1 MEVYNSKALQIINE
15 VNEVVI
21 GKREIIIKVL
31 AAVLAKGHILL
42 EDNPGVGKTTMA
54 LAFSKA
60 MALKYNRLQ
69 FTPDVLPTDV
79 VGFHLLTKDGE
90 SYQYKPGAVM
100 CNLFLADEI
109 NRTSSKTQSAL
120 LEVMEEGKV
129 TVDSITRDVPKPFV
143 VIATQNPIGS
153 IGTQMLP
160 ESQLDR
166 FMVRLSIGY
175 PDLKSEIGILKD
187 RQNSNPLDKVTKVVE
202 RDDILYM
209 QNMVE
214 GVYIHDSIYEYI
226 TLLVQQT
233 RENPLIELGV
243 SPRGSLAIMNMVKA
257 LAFLSGR
264 DYVIPSDVQYIFK
277 DVAAHRIILKPKAR
291 VNNFTV
297 DNLLDDILR
306 IVRPPRIIIKGK
318 EAEYGFRY

>member
-1 MEVYNSKALQIINE
+1 MEYYNKAVEIINE
-15 VNEVVI
+15 VSKVVV
-21 GKREIIIKVL
+21 GKRLVISKVL
-31 AAVLAKGHILL
+31 CAMIAKGHILL

-60 MALKYNRLQ
+60 MELDYRRLQ

-79 VGFHLLTKDGE
+79 VGFHLLNKDGE
-90 SYQYKPGAVM
+90 GYQYKPGAIM

-120 LEVMEEGKV
+120 LEVMEEGRV
-129 TVDSITRDVPKPFV
+129 TVDGYTKEVPRPFV

-166 FMVRLSIGY
+166 FMVRLSMGY
-175 PDLKSEIGILKD
+175 PDLQSEIGILKE
-187 RQNSNPLDKVTKVVE
+187 RQSVNPLEFVTRILGKE
-202 RDDILYM
+202 DI
-209 QNMVE
+209 QAIQSMVE
-214 GVYIHDSIYEYI
+214 EVYLHDSIYEYI
-226 TLLVQQT
+226 AMLVQQT
-233 RENPLIELGV
+233 RENPLIDLGV

-257 LAFLSGR
+257 TAFLNMR
-264 DYVIPSDVQYIFK
+264 DFVIPSDVQFIFK

-291 VNNFTV
+291 VNNVTV
-297 DNLLDDILR
+297 YDILDDVLRSVKAPR
-306 IVRPPRIIIKGK
+306 IVAK
-318 EAEYGFRY
+318 EAYANV

>member
-1 MEVYNSKALQIINE
+1 MVPYNGKAIQIMDE
-15 VNEVVI
+15 VNKVVI
-21 GKREIIIKVL
+21 GKRIIIGKVL
-31 AAVLAKGHILL
+31 TAILAKGHILL
-42 EDNPGVGKTTMA
+42 EDHPGVGKTTLA

-60 MALKYNRLQ
+60 MALEHHRLQ

-79 VGFHLLTKDGE
+79 VGFNLYSKEGE

-129 TVDSITRDVPKPFV
+129 TVDSVTREVPKPFV
-143 VIATQNPIGS
+143 VMATQNPIGS

-166 FMVRLSIGY
+166 FMIRLSMGY
-175 PDLKSEIGILKD
+175 PDMKSEIGILKE
-187 RQNSNPLDKVTKVVE
+187 RQSSNPLEKVEKIVE
-202 RDDILYM
+202 KEDILAM
-209 QNMVE
+209 QSLVE
-214 GVYIHDSIYEYI
+214 DVFIHDSIYEYI
-226 TLLVQQT
+226 AVLVQQT
-233 RENPLIELGV
+233 RENPLIELGL

-257 LAFLSGR
+257 TAFLSRR
-264 DYVIPSDVQYIFK
+264 DYAIPSDVQYIFK

-291 VNNFTV
+291 VNNVTV

-306 IVRPPRIIIKGK
+306 MVKPPRIISK
-318 EAEYGFRY
+318 ES

>member
-1 MEVYNSKALQIINE
+1 MVPLNGKAIRIMDE
-15 VNEVVI
+15 VNKVVI
-21 GKREIIIKVL
+21 GKRVIIGKVL
-31 AAVLAKGHILL
+31 TAILAKGHILL
-42 EDNPGVGKTTMA
+42 EDNPGVGKTTLA

-60 MALKYNRLQ
+60 MALEHHRLQ

-79 VGFHLLTKDGE
+79 VGYHLLSMDGD
-90 SYQYKPGAVM
+90 SFQYKPGAIM

-129 TVDSITRDVPKPFV
+129 TVDSVTREVPKPFV
-143 VIATQNPIGS
+143 VMATQNPIGS
-153 IGTQMLP
+153 VGTQMLP

-166 FMVRLSIGY
+166 FMVRLSMGY
-175 PDLKSEIGILKD
+175 PDMKSEIGILKE
-187 RQNSNPLDKVTKVVE
+187 RQNSNPLDKVVQVVE
-202 RDDILYM
+202 KEDILLM

-214 GVYIHDSIYEYI
+214 TVFVHDSIYEYI

-243 SPRGSLAIMNMVKA
+243 SPRGSLALMNMVKA
-257 LAFLSGR
+257 TAFLSR
-264 DYVIPSDVQYIFK
+264 REYVIPSDVQYIFK
-277 DVAAHRIILKPKAR
+277 DVAAHRMILKAKAR
-291 VNNFTV
+291 INNVTV

-306 IVRPPRIIIKGK
+306 TVIAPRIIAK
-318 EAEYGFRY
+318 ESV

>member
-1 MEVYNSKALQIINE
+1 MGSYREKAIQIIEE
-15 VNEVVI
+15 VNKVVV
-21 GKREIIIKVL
+21 GKREVIAKVL
-31 AAVLAKGHILL
+31 TAILARGHILL
-42 EDNPGVGKTTMA
+42 EDHPGVGKTTLA

-60 MALKYNRLQ
+60 MALEQHRLQ

-79 VGFHLLTKDGE
+79 VGFHLLSKDGN

-129 TVDSITRDVPKPFV
+129 TVDSITREVPTPFV

-166 FMVRLSIGY
+166 FMVKLTMGY
-175 PDLKSEIGILKD
+175 PDRKSEIGILKG
-187 RQNSNPLDKVTKVVE
+187 RQNMNPLHNVIQVVDKE
-202 RDDILYM
+202 EILMM

-214 GVYIHDSIYEYI
+214 DVYIHDSIYEYI
-226 TLLVQQT
+226 AYLVEQT

-243 SPRGSLAIMNMVKA
+243 SPRGTLAMMNMIKA
-257 LAFLSGR
+257 TAFLSQR
-264 DYVIPSDVQYIFK
+264 EYVVPGDVIAVFK
-277 DVAAHRIILKPKAR
+277 DVAAHRMILKPKAR
-291 VNNFTV
+291 VNNVTV
-297 DNLLDDILR
+297 DNLLEEILR
-306 IVRPPRIIIKGK
+306 NTHPPRI
-318 EAEYGFRY
+318 AVR